1 MSAEGRRANP
11 FDLLVR
17 PPAVFVKS
25 LLLKLGFLDGWR
37 GFLVATM
44 AAYTD
49 WKKYWRL
56 MRTKR
61 SPAEQGR

>member
-1 MSAEGRRANP
+1 M
-11 FDLLVR
+11 
-17 PPAVFVKS
+17 
-25 LLLKLGFLDGWR
+25 LKLGFLDGWR